1 MSITVEAKWEG
12 ETIRTG
18 QQPAARIEYIISGT
32 DDKNLALA
40 ALQAEVSG
48 LIYVGALVVPLQEVE
63 ITSRIAASIFIG
75 AAQYGYG
82 QALEEGDETLSFST
96 TGGRK
101 RVTHSLSTT
110 RYGSEAIDFK
120 GTIGVTENG
129 IEGVEVPAPALQIV
143 KTRRFSPSYVTS
155 DYLKFLASI
164 SGSVNDSAFMG
175 FEAGELLFEGATG
188 SQKRPDEPWDITFNF
203 NASQNATGL
212 SVDTITGIAKLGWD
226 YLWVHYRTKETALGL
241 SQQPRG
247 VYVEKVSPDGDFSS
261 IGLSGT

>member
-1 MSITVEAKWEG
+1 MAITVEPKWQG

-18 QQPAARIEYIISGT
+18 QQPSAQIEYLIFGT
-32 DDKNLALA
+32 DDLNMALA
-40 ALQAEVSG
+40 ALRDAVDG
-48 LIYVGALVVPLQEVE
+48 FIFVGALVVPLQECEV
-63 ITSRIAASIFIG
+63 TSRLAESIYVG

-101 RVTHSLSTT
+101 KVTQSLSTT
-110 RYGSEAIDFK
+110 KYGSEAIDFK
-120 GTIGVTENG
+120 GAIGVTENG

-143 KTRRFSPSYVTS
+143 KTRRFAPDFVTPA
-155 DYLKFLASI
+155 YLKTLATL
-164 SGSVNDSAFMG
+164 SGSKNDAAFMG

-212 SVDTITGIAKLGWD
+212 SVDTITGIAKLGWN

-241 SQQPRG
+241 AQQPRG
-247 VYVEKVSPDGDFSS
+247 VYVEEVSPDGDFTA
-261 IGLSGT
+261 IGLSGS